1 MEKEKDAEIESH
13 KKIAHKSEKKMI
25 KLHSSVDKLEK
36 EKRESES
43 QLKVQKEAAEAEINL
58 KQEVWFEV
66 VVQGCSV
73 IKAILSVSE
82 YSQMFFCEFSAMFY
96 NSFFIEHL

>member
-66 VVQGCSV
+66 VAQGCSV
-73 IKAILSVSE
+73 IKAIWTFLNIHRCFSVN
-82 YSQMFFCEFSAMFY
+82 FVRCFRTAF
-96 NSFFIEHL
+96 L